1 MKTNWD
7 LEKVPADLVGCLT
20 TKNGME
26 VGVAKS
32 AISSSFFFFTFAFL
46 MFPSAWLLKKLSLTV
61 GIFTPKDGAVNAEH
75 GLLFLYA
82 RLGAS
87 FPKTFKRIT

>member
-1 MKTNWD
+1 MFPSNWPI
-7 LEKVPADLVGCLT
+7 LQTRSTEARRASPSPV
-20 TKNGME
+20 
-26 VGVAKS
+26 
-32 AISSSFFFFTFAFL
+32 FFLTFAFL
-46 MFPSAWLLKKLSLTV
+46 RWLEKLSLTV